1 MKNLPQLLLII
12 FCPFLNLQGNE
23 SYDIIVYG
31 GTSAGI
37 VAGIQAKKMGKSVV
51 IIEPTDREGGLT
63 TGGLGQTDIGNKMV
77 IGGLSREF
85 YQRVAKHYSLDNSWK
100 WQKRQEY
107 RDGGQTKTD
116 KGESSMWTFEPSA
129 ALKVFR
135 DWISETNLKL
145 IFNERLN
152 RKNGVI
158 KLGNKIVQITME
170 SGRTFA
176 GKMFIDA
183 TYEGDLLAA
192 AGVSYTVGR
201 EANSKYG
208 ETLNGVQTKMAKHH
222 NFVDRVDPYRVKG
235 DPSSGLLPFIDE
247 NGPGKE
253 GGGDHKVQGYCFRMC
268 LTDHPDN
275 RIPFK
280 KPSGYNEMWFEL
292 LLRNYEAGETRV
304 PWINS
309 SMPNRKTDTNNRQGF
324 SSDFIG
330 QNYDY
335 PEADYAKREKI
346 VAQHLLYHQG
356 LMWTLANHPRMPRK
370 IREEVSRWGLCKDE
384 FIDGNGWQNQ
394 LYIREA
400 RRMVSDLVMTQN
412 HCQKKEVVFDSVGM
426 GAYNMDSHHVQRY
439 ITDEG
444 YVKNEGDVQV
454 AVPPYPIGYRS
465 IVPREK
471 EANNLLVPVCLS
483 ASHIAFGSI
492 RMEPVFMVL
501 AQSAVTAASMAIDDS
516 LSVQQVSYQKLSKR
530 LKLDGQV
537 LQYKPTLAI
546 GELKGIIVD
555 DKDAQLIGEWKEGS
569 VIWGINEG
577 YVHDQRLMDG
587 SASATFVTTLPE
599 NGRYEVQVSYKEHY
613 TRASNIEVEI
623 SHEQGVS
630 KRLLNQREKP
640 KIDRFFQSLGTF
652 KFNKKAKLFLSNKGV
667 NGSVAVDAV
676 RWLPVDR

>member
-1 MKNLPQLLLII
+1 
-12 FCPFLNLQGNE
+12 
-23 SYDIIVYG
+23 
-31 GTSAGI
+31 
-37 VAGIQAKKMGKSVV
+37 
-51 IIEPTDREGGLT
+51 
-63 TGGLGQTDIGNKMV
+63 
-77 IGGLSREF
+77 
-85 YQRVAKHYSLDNSWK
+85 
-100 WQKRQEY
+100 
-107 RDGGQTKTD
+107 
-116 KGESSMWTFEPSA
+116 
-129 ALKVFR
+129 
-135 DWISETNLKL
+135 
-145 IFNERLN
+145 
-152 RKNGVI
+152 
-158 KLGNKIVQITME
+158 ME

-183 TYEGDLLAA
+183 TYEGDSAA
-192 AGVSYTVGR
+192 AGVSYAVGR

-280 KPSGYNEMWFEL
+280 KPSGYDEMWFEL

-356 LMWTLANHPRMPRK
+356 LMWTLANHPRMPSK

-384 FIDGNGWQNQ
+384 FIDGNGWQDQ
-394 LYIREA
+394 LYKRSPSNGE
-400 RRMVSDLVMTQN
+400 RFGDDTKSLPE
-412 HCQKKEVVFDSVGM
+412 KEVVFDSVGM
-426 GAYNMDSHHVQRY
+426 GATIWILIMFNANA
-439 ITDEG
+439 TDEG
-444 YVKNEGDVQV
+444 YVKNEGDEQV
-454 AVPPYPIGYRS
+454 AVPPYRSAIGRLFPVRKKPIIYWFVS
-465 IVPREK
+465 
-471 EANNLLVPVCLS
+471 CLS

-501 AQSAVTAASMAIDDS
+501 AQSAATAASMAIDDS
-516 LSVQQVSYQKLSKR
+516 LSVQQVSYLKLSNR

-555 DKDAQLIGEWKEGS
+555 EKDAQLVGEWKEGS

-676 RWLPVDR
+676 RWLRCSLKSWQLGLPNCRKILIYHKFHL

>member
-1 MKNLPQLLLII
+1 
-12 FCPFLNLQGNE
+12 
-23 SYDIIVYG
+23 
-31 GTSAGI
+31 
-37 VAGIQAKKMGKSVV
+37 
-51 IIEPTDREGGLT
+51 
-63 TGGLGQTDIGNKMV
+63 
-77 IGGLSREF
+77 
-85 YQRVAKHYSLDNSWK
+85 
-100 WQKRQEY
+100 
-107 RDGGQTKTD
+107 
-116 KGESSMWTFEPSA
+116 
-129 ALKVFR
+129 
-135 DWISETNLKL
+135 
-145 IFNERLN
+145 
-152 RKNGVI
+152 
-158 KLGNKIVQITME
+158 
-170 SGRTFA
+170 
-176 GKMFIDA
+176 
-183 TYEGDLLAA
+183 
-192 AGVSYTVGR
+192 
-201 EANSKYG
+201 
-208 ETLNGVQTKMAKHH
+208 
-222 NFVDRVDPYRVKG
+222 
-235 DPSSGLLPFIDE
+235 
-247 NGPGKE
+247 
-253 GGGDHKVQGYCFRMC
+253 
-268 LTDHPDN
+268 
-275 RIPFK
+275 
-280 KPSGYNEMWFEL
+280 
-292 LLRNYEAGETRV
+292 
-304 PWINS
+304 
-309 SMPNRKTDTNNRQGF
+309 
-324 SSDFIG
+324 
-330 QNYDY
+330 
-335 PEADYAKREKI
+335 
-346 VAQHLLYHQG
+346 
-356 LMWTLANHPRMPRK
+356 MWTLANHPRMPRK

-384 FIDGNGWQNQ
+384 FIDGNGWQDQ

-465 IVPREK
+465 IIPREK

-501 AQSAVTAASMAIDDS
+501 AQSATTAASMAIDDS

-555 DKDAQLIGEWKEGS
+555 DQDAQLVGEWKEGS

-640 KIDRFFQSLGTF
+640 KIERFFQSLGTF